1 MSHIKFLA
9 VLAIGLVNLTANAAS
24 LPSGNYSG
32 FVSNNGFDEW
42 CRLNRTDMNFNTSAD
57 GNASVMWEESGFA
70 PSGGFCQ
77 RYFDA
82 TFTKTGD
89 NTWDVNFTSN
99 FDLSFGRATLNNGV
113 IEITASYTGMNT
125 GYQDLRVRLNVKA
138 DGSSINY
145 DRRIGRWGGS
155 TLFAT
160 GTLYQ

>member
-1 MSHIKFLA
+1 MSHIKFLF
-9 VLAIGLVNLTANAAS
+9 VLAISLFTLTANAGN

-42 CRLNRTDMNFNTSAD
+42 CRLNRANINFNTSAD
-57 GNASVMWEESGFA
+57 GNATVMWEEDGFA
-70 PSGGFCQ
+70 PRGGFCQ

-89 NTWDVNFTSN
+89 NTWDVNFVSN
-99 FDLSFGRATLNNGV
+99 FNLSFGRATLRDG
-113 IEITASYTGMNT
+113 ILEITASYTGMNT
-125 GYQDLRVRLNVKA
+125 GYQDLNVRLTVKD

-145 DRRIGRWGGS
+145 NRRIGRWGGS

-160 GTLYQ
+160 GTLYK